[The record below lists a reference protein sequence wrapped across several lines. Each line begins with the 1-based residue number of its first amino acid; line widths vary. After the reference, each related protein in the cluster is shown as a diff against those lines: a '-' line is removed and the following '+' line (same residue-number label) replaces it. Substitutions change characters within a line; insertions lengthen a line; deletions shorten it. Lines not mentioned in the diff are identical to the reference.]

1 MLSTNVQIAVSAGAA
16 ILVGYGTAHFWPKA
30 HVAIPVGATVATYFV
45 ARAAIGM
52 ATGG

>member
-1 MLSTNVQIAVSAGAA
+1 MSTNVQIAVSAGLAV
-16 ILVGYGTAHFWPKA
+16 LVGFGTAHTWPKA
-30 HVAIPVGATVATYFV
+30 HVAVPIGATVATYVV